1 MARRSPTS
9 FPGFYESGLKDTI
22 REMMPELKANLRDKT
37 SLQNTHKSEET
48 KTPKEFKKIEA
59 TKETKEPISPK
70 DTPSQAGDTISEE
83 ERTMEKFYNI
93 IALYDLKG
101 ALPKPLASLVGKE
114 LADWIVEN
122 MKHDLDVRK
131 LGIMVQE
138 ATDKMNNRRFIKHLI
153 FWASFVGGVG
163 GYVLLECVL
172 EEATNTEWQLKNEI
186 QEKENENEELAK
198 ELQSKDLIIEAYAK
212 ELIEKGQEIET
223 LQTRLNVQQ

>member
-9 FPGFYESGLKDTI
+9 FPEFYESGLKDTI
-22 REMMPELKANLRDKT
+22 REMIPELKANLRDAT
-37 SLQNTHKSEET
+37 SLQNTPKSKET
-48 KTPKEFKKIEA
+48 KTPNESKKNEA
-59 TKETKEPISPK
+59 TQEPKEPMSPKETA
-70 DTPSQAGDTISEE
+70 SQAGDITSEE

-138 ATDKMNNRRFIKHLI
+138 ATDRTNNRKFIKYLI
-153 FWASFVGGVG
+153 FWACLVGGVG
-163 GYVLLECVL
+163 GYVLLDCVL
-172 EEATNTEWQLKNEI
+172 EEATNTEWQLRNEI

-198 ELQSKDLIIEAYAK
+198 DLQSKDSIIEAYEK

-223 LQTRLNVQQ
+223 LQTKLNVE